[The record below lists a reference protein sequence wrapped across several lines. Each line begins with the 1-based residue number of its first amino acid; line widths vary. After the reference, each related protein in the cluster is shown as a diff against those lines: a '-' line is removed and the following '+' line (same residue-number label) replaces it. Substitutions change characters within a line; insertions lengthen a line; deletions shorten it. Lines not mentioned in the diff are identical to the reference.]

1 MLTEYLKRG
10 IKAGAVG
17 GLIYG
22 LYVALVGNNLI
33 AYAESFE
40 RNHAHSVGE
49 AVAMAGE
56 LTAPI
61 SVVAGILWG
70 VFLGGIVFGLV
81 YYFLEPAIPGDDD
94 TKSYLLGAAGFV
106 TISGAPW
113 LVLPPQPPGVE
124 QALPTETRLLLY
136 GGMMVAS
143 ALVWGF
149 AGVVYNRLRDQGR
162 MVAIRG
168 SIVALALFAIPIFF
182 APLNVTT
189 GPAPEQFV
197 SAFQWVTV
205 FGQFTL
211 WAVMTGGYVWF
222 ARRAD
227 DTVHLSSDTTETVE
241 NPNT

>member
-22 LYVALVGNNLI
+22 LYVALVGNSLI

-40 RNHAHSVGE
+40 QSHAHSAGGP
-49 AVAMAGE
+49 VAMAGE

-61 SVVAGILWG
+61 SAVAGILWG

-124 QALPTETRLLLY
+124 QALPTETRLLWY

-143 ALVWGF
+143 ALACGL
-149 AGVVYNRLRDQGR
+149 AGVVYNRLREQGR
-162 MVAIRG
+162 TVAIRG
-168 SIVALALFAIPIFF
+168 SVVAFALLAIPLFF
-182 APLNVTT
+182 APVNTTT

-205 FGQFTL
+205 FGQFIL
-211 WAVMTGGYVWF
+211 WAVMTGGFVWF

-227 DTVHLSSDTTETVE
+227 DTVHVPSDTIESVG